1 MRIAVD
7 MQGAQGENS
16 NRGIGRYSIALVKQM
31 IKSAHDDEFIL
42 VLNGMLRQTI
52 ENVKAE
58 FSELIPADNFRVWN
72 SLAPVNYAEQSSK
85 TNRTIA
91 ELTYEAFLLEQ
102 QPDFIFI
109 TSLFEGLAD
118 NAACSVHQLQQ
129 SVPVAVVLYDLI
141 PLIYPDKYLSNP
153 VVKNWYLEKLEHLKK
168 ADLFLSISDSSRQEG
183 LDILKLPHDCVVN
196 ISTDAN
202 SEFQP
207 IAKNAETHKVASQ
220 YGLNKPFI
228 MYTGGIDHRKN
239 IEGLISA
246 YSLLPHDVRQKH
258 QLAIICA
265 IQPESM
271 KSLGSLVKE
280 CGLKEADVI
289 FTGFVSN
296 EHLVALYNTCSL
308 FVFPS
313 FHEGFGL
320 PVLEAMRC
328 GALVLCS
335 NKSSLPE
342 VIGDDAATF
351 DPYSHIDIA
360 ESIARV
366 LTDNE
371 FAKELRERQQL
382 QAKSF
387 SWEKSAARAIAAM
400 KGYREKRLSTVGSD
414 AQKRLAKPKMAYVS
428 PIPSAKSGIA
438 DYSAELL
445 VTLTEYYDIDVIS
458 AQSEP
463 VPDHAFQTKCNI
475 QSVDYFLSNSE
486 QYDRVMYHFGNSSY
500 HQHMFS
506 LLEKV
511 PGVVVLHD
519 FFLSGI
525 QSYRESHY
533 REENVWSQELL
544 KSHGY
549 QALKDKFTYTESS
562 ETIWKYPTN
571 LTVLQQAKGV
581 IVHSEHP
588 LDLVKYW
595 YGAQTSNIFNVIPL
609 LRTAPDKFDKSE
621 TKKQL
626 GFKET
631 DLLVC
636 TFGILGESKL
646 NHELLD
652 AWLNS
657 DLAGNSSAHLVFVG
671 NADDSVYCQE
681 LRKKIQASPFRNNIK
696 ITGWTSDKSYK
707 QYLQATDIGV
717 QLRNRSRGET
727 SAAVLDCMNY
737 GIATIVNAHGSMASI
752 DSSAVA
758 MLPDKF
764 NTHALTSM
772 LEDLASDNESRTQ
785 LGEKS
790 RQLVLS
796 NHNPEY
802 CAGLYYNAM
811 EPLYNDKRSGQAG
824 LIDNIASLNLPIQK
838 IQECAISLAKNFPP
852 KFRKRQILVDISEL
866 VQRDARSGIQ
876 RVVREILSQFIAQ
889 QPNDVLIEPV
899 YATECEKGYRYA
911 RQFTCEMLNI
921 PSSGIFDTPV
931 DAWQG
936 DIFLGI
942 DWQPSVIPQQA
953 QVLKDWKNNGVRVWF
968 VIYDLLPILKEKHF
982 PEGASTLYTKWLKTI
997 SQFDGAACISK
1008 TVASEYAEWLNDNN
1022 YSESKRPSINWFHL
1036 GADLNENLQ
1045 VDIPSEKSLPSQ
1057 LQGLSDKPVFLM
1069 VGTVEPRKGHA
1080 QVLAAF
1086 EQLWQKGVNA
1096 NLVIV
1101 GKQGWLVEDFVNSL
1115 AKHEQ
1120 NGNKLHWL
1128 SSVNDAELKQIYH
1141 MSTCL
1146 IAASEGEGFGLP
1158 LIEAS
1163 QFKLPIIAR
1172 DIPVFRE
1179 VAGDSAFYFD
1189 SKGTSTLAKAISDW
1203 LALYKENAHPCST
1216 DIEWITWRE
1225 SASDLLTLIKNS

>member
-1 MRIAVD
+1 MRIAID
-7 MQGAQGENS
+7 MQGAQSES
-16 NRGIGRYSIALVKQM
+16 KNRGIGRYSLALAKYIAAQASDNEIVL
-31 IKSAHDDEFIL
+31 I
-42 VLNGMLRQTI
+42 LNGLLPCRI
-52 ENVKAE
+52 GSIKKEFKGLVPEN
-58 FSELIPADNFRVWN
+58 NFRIWT
-72 SLAPVNYAEQSSK
+72 SPSPINYVSDGSK
-85 TNRTIA
+85 KNRAVA

-168 ADLFLSISDSSRQEG
+168 ADLFLSISESSRQEG
-183 LDILKLPHDCVVN
+183 LEILKLPHDCVVN

-207 IAKNAETHKVASQ
+207 ITRDLETNKVANQ

-271 KSLGSLVKE
+271 QPLKSLVKE

-296 EHLVALYNTCSL
+296 EHLLALYNTCSL

-360 ESIARV
+360 ESITRV
-366 LTDNE
+366 LTDDE
-371 FAKELRERQQL
+371 FAEMLRERQQL

-400 KGYREKRLSTVGSD
+400 KDYREKRLSTDDSD
-414 AQKRLAKPKMAYVS
+414 AKKRHTKPKIAYVS
-428 PIPSAKSGIA
+428 PIPLAKSGIA
-438 DYSAELL
+438 DYSADLIIAL
-445 VTLTEYYDIDVIS
+445 ADYYDIDVIS

-463 VPDHAFQTKCNI
+463 VSDHAFQTKCNI
-475 QSVDYFLSNSE
+475 KSVDFFLTNSE

-525 QSYRESHY
+525 QSYRENHY
-533 REENVWSQELL
+533 REENVWAQELL

-549 QALKDKFTYTESS
+549 QALKDKFTHADIS

-581 IVHSEHP
+581 IVHSDHS
-588 LDLVKYW
+588 LDLVKHW
-595 YGAQTSNIFNVIPL
+595 YGPQTSNIFNVIPL

-657 DLAGNSSAHLVFVG
+657 DLADNANAHLVFVG
-671 NADDSVYCQE
+671 NADNSLYCQE
-681 LRKKIQASPFRNNIK
+681 LRKTIENSPSRNNIR
-696 ITGWTSDKSYK
+696 ITGWASDKSYM

-717 QLRNRSRGET
+717 QLRSRSRGET

-737 GIATIVNAHGSMASI
+737 GIATIVNSHGSMASL
-752 DSSAVA
+752 DSSAVI
-758 MLPDKF
+758 MLPDDFTKE
-764 NTHALTSM
+764 ALSEA
-772 LEDLASDNESRTQ
+772 LDCLAEDEKKRVFLGQKCKKLIQTQHKPEHCAKQYYESIENFFREGNLAQEV
-785 LGEKS
+785 LIKE
-790 RQLVLS
+790 LVKLQMT
-796 NHNPEY
+796 EI
-802 CAGLYYNAM
+802 
-811 EPLYNDKRSGQAG
+811 E
-824 LIDNIASLNLPIQK
+824 IQK
-838 IQECAISLAKNFPP
+838 CAVTLSKSFPYQLRRRKLFIDIS
-852 KFRKRQILVDISEL
+852 ILVNNEL
-866 VQRDARSGIQ
+866 KGSSLRAFQNMLFQ
-876 RVVREILSQFIAQ
+876 LIAQ

-911 RQFTCEMLNI
+911 RKFTCEMLNI

-982 PEGASTLYTKWLKTI
+982 PEGANTLYTKWLRTI

-1022 YSESKRPSINWFHL
+1022 YSESERPKINWFHL

-1057 LQGLSDKPVFLM
+1057 LQGLSDAPVFLM

-1080 QVLAAF
+1080 EVLAAF
-1086 EQLWQKGVNA
+1086 EQLWQDGIDA

-1120 NGNKLHWL
+1120 SGIKLHWL

-1179 VAGDSAFYFD
+1179 VAGEGAFYFD
-1189 SKGTSTLAKAISDW
+1189 TESTTTLATAISDW
-1203 LALYKENAHPCST
+1203 LALYKDNAHPCST
-1216 DIEWITWRE
+1216 KIEWITWRE
-1225 SASDLLTLIKNS
+1225 SASNLLALIKHP